1 MNLLTILALALA
13 LSMDA
18 LAVAVALG
26 VKIGGVSRR
35 QTFRLAF
42 HFGLFQSLMPLLG
55 WSAGMTVASVIQSF
69 DHFAAFALLALV
81 GGHMIFTGLRSR
93 REDEAALKDDPT
105 RGLSLLALSVA
116 TSLDALA
123 VGFSLSLINVSV
135 WWPALVIGL
144 VCAAITAAG
153 LQAGRLLAKLPWMRR
168 AADICGGVILIL
180 IGVKILFDHGV
191 FAGG

>member
-1 MNLLTILALALA
+1 MNLLTILAVALA

-26 VKIGGVSRR
+26 AHIGSVSRR

-42 HFGLFQSLMPLLG
+42 HFGLFQALMPLLG
-55 WSAGMTVASVIQSF
+55 WSAGMTIATVIQSV
-69 DHFAAFALLALV
+69 DHFVAFALLALV
-81 GGHMIFTGLRSR
+81 GGHMVWTGLRSR
-93 REDEAALKDDPT
+93 QEDEAALKDDPT
-105 RGLSLLALSVA
+105 RGLSLLALSIA

-123 VGFSLSLINVSV
+123 VGFSLSLIHVAV

-144 VCAAITAAG
+144 VCATVTAAG
-153 LQAGRLLAKLPWMRR
+153 LQAGRLLAKLSWVRR
-168 AADICGGVILIL
+168 AADLCGGIILIL
-180 IGVKILFDHGV
+180 IGVKILIDHGV

>member
-1 MNLLTILALALA
+1 MNLLTILGLAVA

-18 LAVAVALG
+18 LAVAVAVG

-81 GGHMIFTGLRSR
+81 GGHMVWAGVRSR
-93 REDEAALKDDPT
+93 EESEAALKDDPT

-135 WWPALVIGL
+135 WWPALLIGL

-153 LQAGRLLAKLPWMRR
+153 LQAGRLLARLSWMRR
-168 AADICGGVILIL
+168 AADLCGGVILIL
-180 IGVKILFDHGV
+180 IGAKILIDHGA

>member
-1 MNLLTILALALA
+1 LNLLTILGLAVA

-18 LAVAVALG
+18 LAVAVAVG

-81 GGHMIFTGLRSR
+81 GGHMVWAGVRSR
-93 REDEAALKDDPT
+93 EESEAALKDDPT

-135 WWPALVIGL
+135 WWPALLIGL

-153 LQAGRLLAKLPWMRR
+153 LQAGRLLARLSWMRR
-168 AADICGGVILIL
+168 AADLSGGVILIL
-180 IGVKILFDHGV
+180 IGAKILIDHGT

>member
-1 MNLLTILALALA
+1 MNLLTILGLAVA

-18 LAVAVALG
+18 LAVAVAVG

-81 GGHMIFTGLRSR
+81 GGHMVWAGVRSR
-93 REDEAALKDDPT
+93 EESEAALKDDPT

-135 WWPALVIGL
+135 WWPALLIGL

-153 LQAGRLLAKLPWMRR
+153 LQAGRLLARLSWMRR
-168 AADICGGVILIL
+168 AADL
-180 IGVKILFDHGV
+180 
-191 FAGG
+191 

>member
-1 MNLLTILALALA
+1 LNLLTILGLAVA

-18 LAVAVALG
+18 LAVAVAVG

-81 GGHMIFTGLRSR
+81 GGHMVWAGVRSR
-93 REDEAALKDDPT
+93 EESEAALKDDPT

-135 WWPALVIGL
+135 WWPALLIGL

-153 LQAGRLLAKLPWMRR
+153 LQAGRLLARLSWMRR
-168 AADICGGVILIL
+168 AADLCGGVILIL
-180 IGVKILFDHGV
+180 IGAKILFDHGV
-191 FAGG
+191 FSGG